1 MQFYFI
7 YWRIVEVSVLF
18 ISYFNRK
25 YRSQCGLFVA
35 HTLHTTLLTFFLFRP
50 ITWIFKNSATQRLV

>member
-7 YWRIVEVSVLF
+7 YWRIVEVSVLC

-25 YRSQCGLFVA
+25 YRSQCGLFVG
-35 HTLHTTLLTFFLFRP
+35 HTLHTTLLTFFLYRP
-50 ITWIFKNSATQRLV
+50 LT